1 MLISQIL
8 SLFIYFYTII
18 FFNNVFDLSY
28 MDISFFWKIVV
39 ITLISWLP
47 LHIFK
52 LIIKKIDP
60 TDYEKVMSAVNLQKK
75 TPNIISQ
82 IEII

>member
-18 FFNNVFDLSY
+18 FFNNVFDISY
-28 MDISFFWKIVV
+28 LDWLFFGKIIA

-47 LHIFK
+47 LHLLK
-52 LIIKKIDP
+52 LVIKRVDP
-60 TDYEKVMSAVNLQKK
+60 TDYEKIMAAVQLKK
-75 TPNIISQ
+75 RKNAQ
-82 IEII
+82 IEIV

>member
-18 FFNNVFDLSY
+18 FLNNVFNISY
-28 MDISFFWKIVV
+28 LNWEFFWKIIA

-47 LHIFK
+47 LHLLK
-52 LIIKKIDP
+52 LLVRRIDP
-60 TDYEKVMSAVNLQKK
+60 TDYEKIMHGVHLKKKQK
-75 TPNIISQ
+75 IDQ
-82 IEII
+82 LELV